1 MPGVFDETAERRKEG
16 IVNLRMYRA
25 LPPFL
30 GGKRKLVH
38 LIFSALAT
46 AVPRSD
52 WRSLR
57 FIDPFLGG
65 CSVSLF
71 AKAQG
76 FHVVCND
83 LALRSIAVGR
93 ALIVNG
99 SVTFD
104 PADLAALLKKPPGPY
119 GRTAEERYS
128 PVVLPRRHAV
138 LLDRALQNLKVF
150 SEPKRSLAILL
161 LIKWVLRIQPMSM
174 LRGTDARAAFEGDL
188 DRVSPRRLGHYLRG
202 ERLLRPGAWL
212 SLAEEVNGGVFSGEG
227 EAHQGDA
234 LTFLESKGGDVVYL
248 DPPYPGTTSYE
259 REYAVL
265 DDLLE
270 GQIRP
275 VSSFSRSADLLP
287 ALFEACRHIPVW
299 LLSLNNAC
307 LSLEELLDLV
317 RRHRRNVR
325 AVEVPY
331 RHLGSIASE
340 EKNAKN
346 REFIVLATS

>member
-1 MPGVFDETAERRKEG
+1 M
-16 IVNLRMYRA
+16 NLRMYRA

-38 LIFSALAT
+38 LIFSALAK

-65 CSVSLF
+65 GSVSLF

-93 ALIVNG
+93 AVIENA

-104 PADLAALLKKPPGPY
+104 PGDLAALLKKPRGPY

-188 DRVSPRRLGHYLRG
+188 DRVSPRRLGHYLNG
-202 ERLLRPGAWL
+202 ERLLKPQAWF
-212 SLAEEVNGGVFSGEG
+212 SLAAEVNSGVLPGRGEV
-227 EAHQGDA
+227 HQGDA
-234 LTFLESKGGDVVYL
+234 LSFLESTEGDIAYL
-248 DPPYPGTTSYE
+248 DPPYANTTSYE

-270 GQIRP
+270 GEIRP

-299 LLSLNNAC
+299 LISLNNAC

-317 RRHRRNVR
+317 RRHRRTVQ

-331 RHLGSIASE
+331 RHLGSLASE
-340 EKNAKN
+340 EKNERN
-346 REFIVLATS
+346 REFIVVSTE

>member
-1 MPGVFDETAERRKEG
+1 M
-16 IVNLRMYRA
+16 RMYRA

-30 GGKRKLVH
+30 GGKRKLVN
-38 LIFSALAT
+38 LIFSALAK

-52 WRSLR
+52 WRCLR

-65 CSVSLF
+65 GSVSLF
-71 AKAQG
+71 AKARG

-83 LALRSIAVGR
+83 LALRSVAVGR

-104 PADLAALLKKPPGPY
+104 PGDLAALLKKPPGPY

-188 DRVSPRRLGHYLRG
+188 DRVSPRRLGHYLNG
-202 ERLLRPGAWL
+202 ERLLMPQAWF
-212 SLAEEVNGGVFSGEG
+212 SLAAEVNSGVFPGRG

-234 LTFLESKGGDVVYL
+234 LSFLESTEGDIVYL
-248 DPPYPGTTSYE
+248 DPPYPNTTSYE

-270 GQIRP
+270 GAPRP
-275 VSSFSRSADLLP
+275 ASSFSRSPELLRE
-287 ALFEACRHIPVW
+287 LFKACRRIPVW
-299 LLSLNNAC
+299 LVSLNNAA
-307 LSLEELLDLV
+307 LELEEILDLV
-317 RRHRRNVR
+317 RWHRRNVR
-325 AVEVPY
+325 FIEVPY
-331 RHLGSIASE
+331 PHLGSIASK
-340 EKNAKN
+340 EKNAEN